1 MTTQEIADRLVS
13 MCRQGQNM
21 EALTELYAD
30 GCTSREM
37 LGMPNEFVEGK
48 AAIIKKSES
57 WYETVEEMHS
67 GEVGDP
73 IVADNHFACTMKFDI
88 TFKDKGRMQ
97 FEEVCVY
104 TVADGKIA
112 AEQFFYTM
120 PG

>member
-1 MTTQEIADRLVS
+1 MTTQEVADKLVS

-21 EALTELYAD
+21 EALAELYAD
-30 GCTSREM
+30 DCTSREM

-48 AAIIKKSES
+48 DAIIKKSER
-57 WYETVEEMHS
+57 WYATVEEFHS

-73 IVADNHFACTMKFDI
+73 IVAENNFACTMKLDI
-88 TFKDKGRMQ
+88 TFKESGRTQ
-97 FEEVCVY
+97 FEEVCMY
-104 TVADGKIA
+104 TVGDGKIV